1 MDISWYLVAQTGY
14 DHHSENALTEMF
26 FDANGELTRFK
37 DFLVNEGLW
46 ENTAILMSSDFGRSL
61 NPNSN
66 SGTDHAVSCAISSMN
81 MCASMCIS
89 HKPYILLMIYSGVE
103 ITS

>member
-1 MDISWYLVAQTGY
+1 
-14 DHHSENALTEMF
+14 MF
-26 FDANGELTRFK
+26 SGEKGDANGTLTRFK

-66 SGTDHAVSCAISSMN
+66 TGTDHAVSCAISMYEYVCIHVYISRAFYSMGDGQWGGN
-81 MCASMCIS
+81 YFLIGGNG
-89 HKPYILLMIYSGVE
+89 K
-103 ITS
+103 